1 MPLCTIK
8 TNLIASKIPSGFNA
22 RFAQYVATLLKKDI
36 EKVTVVVEPGLEIS
50 RAGTTDPNCL
60 CSIHSINV
68 FSPERNKEFGSKL
81 REFISDNLAMP
92 PKRYTFVVMQRL
104 QHTQRRLRHTS
115 CQWKCRLTAVTG

>member
-8 TNLIASKIPSGFNA
+8 TNLIASRIPSGFNA
-22 RFAQYVATLLKKDI
+22 KFAQYVSTLLKKDI

-68 FSPERNKEFGSKL
+68 FSPEKNKEFGSRL
-81 REFISDNLAMP
+81 REFIAENLAMP
-92 PKRYTFVVMQRL
+92 PKRIVVTL
-104 QHTQRRLRHTS
+104 HDLDPND
-115 CQWKCRLTAVTG
+115 LV